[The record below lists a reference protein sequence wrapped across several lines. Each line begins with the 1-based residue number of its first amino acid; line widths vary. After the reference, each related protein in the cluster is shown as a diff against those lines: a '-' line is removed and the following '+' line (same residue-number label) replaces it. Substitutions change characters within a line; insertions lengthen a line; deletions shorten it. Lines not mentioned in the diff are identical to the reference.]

1 VAVEVPLMVRRP
13 GVGELIGMAV
23 DAVVHE
29 RREEPPLVE
38 AAGEKFNGRS
48 RRVHLTAGKTAARRH
63 DARFLG
69 GLRRALVPVA
79 LLILWQIGSS
89 SGWWSSLVLP
99 SPLTIGATFVALVR
113 DGTLPQNLAVSLQR
127 VVIGAGIGITTGI
140 TLGIVSGLWR
150 VGEES
155 FDAILQMMR
164 TLPYLVMLPLF
175 VIWFGIDEFPKILI
189 IAIGTS
195 MPMYLNTFS
204 GVRSVDKR
212 LVEMAQ
218 SFGLNRVRLILT
230 VIIPGAMPSI
240 LTGLRYS
247 LGIGWLALVVAE
259 QINARAGLG
268 YLISDAQSL
277 FLTDVL
283 LVCVVTYAIL
293 GLLSDVTA
301 RLLERQLLSWRGSAA
316 RW

>member
-1 VAVEVPLMVRRP
+1 
-13 GVGELIGMAV
+13 MAIE
-23 DAVVHE
+23 AVVRE
-29 RREEPPLVE
+29 RPAGPPPTD
-38 AAGEKFNGRS
+38 AAAEQRLDGRS
-48 RRVHLTAGKTAARRH
+48 RRVHLTVGKTAARRH
-63 DARFLG
+63 DVRFLG
-69 GLRRALVPVA
+69 GLRRTLVPLA
-79 LLILWQIGSS
+79 LIAVWEIGSS
-89 SGWWSSLVLP
+89 SGWWSSLILP
-99 SPLTIGATFVALVR
+99 SPLAIGSTFVALVR

-150 VGEES
+150 IGEES

-204 GVRSVDKR
+204 GVRNVDRR

-247 LGIGWLALVVAE
+247 LGVGWLALVVAE

-268 YLISDAQSL
+268 FLISDAQSL

-283 LVCVVTYAIL
+283 LVCVVTYAAL

-301 RLLERQLLSWRGSAA
+301 RLLERRLLSWRGSSQ

>member
-1 VAVEVPLMVRRP
+1 VA
-13 GVGELIGMAV
+13 
-23 DAVVHE
+23 
-29 RREEPPLVE
+29 
-38 AAGEKFNGRS
+38 
-48 RRVHLTAGKTAARRH
+48 KTSDRKS

-69 GLRRALVPVA
+69 GFRRALVPIA
-79 LLILWQIGSS
+79 LVILWQIGST

-99 SPLTIGATFVALVR
+99 SPVAVWSEFVVLVK
-113 DGTLPQNLAVSLQR
+113 DGTLPQNLLVSLQR
-127 VVIGAGIGITTGI
+127 VVVGASFGITAGV

-155 FDAILQMMR
+155 LDAILQMMR

-189 IAIGTS
+189 IAIGTA

-204 GVRSVDKR
+204 GVRNVDKR

-218 SFGLNRVRLILT
+218 SFGLNRLRLILT

-268 YLISDAQSL
+268 FLISDAQSL

-283 LVCVVTYAIL
+283 LVCVMTYAVL
-293 GLLSDVTA
+293 GLLTDLTA
-301 RLLERQLLSWRGSAA
+301 RSLERVLLSWRGSLA

>member
-1 VAVEVPLMVRRP
+1 
-13 GVGELIGMAV
+13 MALE
-23 DAVVHE
+23 AAVHE
-29 RREEPPLVE
+29 RREEPPLVV

-48 RRVHLTAGKTAARRH
+48 RRVHLTAGKTAARPH

-69 GLRRALVPVA
+69 GLRRALVPVG

-127 VVIGAGIGITTGI
+127 VVIGASIGITTGI

-218 SFGLNRVRLILT
+218 SFGLDRVRLILT

-293 GLLSDVTA
+293 GLQSDVIA
-301 RLLERQLLSWRGSAA
+301 RLLERQLLSWRGSVA

>member
-1 VAVEVPLMVRRP
+1 MALEV
-13 GVGELIGMAV
+13 
-23 DAVVHE
+23 VVHE
-29 RREEPPLVE
+29 RLANPPAVE
-38 AAGEKFNGRS
+38 TAGEQQLNGHT
-48 RRVHLTAGKTAARRH
+48 RRVHLTAGKTAVWRH
-63 DARFLG
+63 DARFLAG
-69 GLRRALVPVA
+69 IRRALVPLA
-79 LLILWQIGSS
+79 LLVVWQIGSS

-99 SPLTIGATFVALVR
+99 SPVAIAGTFVALVR
-113 DGTLPQNLAVSLQR
+113 DGTLPENLAVSLQR

-140 TLGIVSGLWR
+140 ALGVVSGLWR

-204 GVRSVDKR
+204 GVRNVDKR

-218 SFGLNRVRLILT
+218 SFGLNRIQLILA
-230 VIIPGAMPSI
+230 VVIPGAMPSI

-283 LVCVVTYAIL
+283 LVCVVTYAVL

-301 RLLERQLLSWRGSAA
+301 RLLERQLLSWRGSVA

>member
-1 VAVEVPLMVRRP
+1 
-13 GVGELIGMAV
+13 MA
-23 DAVVHE
+23 
-29 RREEPPLVE
+29 LE
-38 AAGEKFNGRS
+38 AAVHRQQTDSSLLEGVNEAVRDERS
-48 RRVHLTAGKTAARRH
+48 RRVRLTAGPASARPH
-63 DARFLG
+63 DARLLG
-69 GLRRALVPVA
+69 GIRRALVPIA

-89 SGWWSSLVLP
+89 SGWWSSLILP
-99 SPLTIGATFVALVR
+99 SPVAIAGTFVSLVR
-113 DGTLPQNLAVSLQR
+113 DGTLPQNLLVSLQR

-140 TLGIVSGLWR
+140 TLGVVAGLWR

-204 GVRSVDKR
+204 GVRNVDRR

-218 SFGLNRVRLILT
+218 SFGLNRLRLILT

-283 LVCVVTYAIL
+283 LVCVVTYAVL
-293 GLLSDVTA
+293 GLLTDVTA
-301 RLLERQLLSWRGSAA
+301 RTLERVLLSWRGKSA

>member
-1 VAVEVPLMVRRP
+1 
-13 GVGELIGMAV
+13 MA
-23 DAVVHE
+23 
-29 RREEPPLVE
+29 E
-38 AAGEKFNGRS
+38 AAVRERMTNPPALETAGEPQLNGRS
-48 RRVHLTAGKTAARRH
+48 KRVRLTAGKTAARRH

-69 GLRRALVPVA
+69 GLRRAVVPLA
-79 LLILWQIGSS
+79 LLVLWQIGSS

-99 SPLTIGATFVALVR
+99 SPLTIGTTFVALVR

-150 VGEES
+150 IGEES

-204 GVRSVDKR
+204 GVRNVDRR
-212 LVEMAQ
+212 LIEMAQ
-218 SFGLNRVRLILT
+218 SFGLNRLRLIFT
-230 VIIPGAMPSI
+230 VIVPGAMPSI

-283 LVCVVTYAIL
+283 LVCVVTYAAL

-301 RLLERQLLSWRGSAA
+301 RLLERRLLSWRGSSA

>member
-1 VAVEVPLMVRRP
+1 
-13 GVGELIGMAV
+13 VGELNSLAV
-23 DAVVHE
+23 ETVVHE
-29 RREEPPLVE
+29 RLADTPSAEP
-38 AAGEKFNGRS
+38 AGEQHLNRRS
-48 RRVHLTAGKTAARRH
+48 RRVRLTAGKTAARRH

-69 GLRRALVPVA
+69 GLRRSVVPLA
-79 LLILWQIGSS
+79 LLVLWQIGSS
-89 SGWWSSLVLP
+89 SGWWSSLILP
-99 SPLTIGATFVALVR
+99 SPIAIGGTFVALVR

-140 TLGIVSGLWR
+140 TLGVVSGLWR
-150 VGEES
+150 IGEES

-204 GVRSVDKR
+204 GVRNVDKR
-212 LVEMAQ
+212 LIEMAH
-218 SFGLNRVRLILT
+218 SFGLNRLRLIFT
-230 VIIPGAMPSI
+230 VIVPGAMPSI

-259 QINARAGLG
+259 QINARSGLG

-283 LVCVVTYAIL
+283 LVCVVTYAAL

-301 RLLERQLLSWRGSAA
+301 RLLERRLLSWRGSSA

>member
-1 VAVEVPLMVRRP
+1 
-13 GVGELIGMAV
+13 
-23 DAVVHE
+23 
-29 RREEPPLVE
+29 
-38 AAGEKFNGRS
+38 
-48 RRVHLTAGKTAARRH
+48 
-63 DARFLG
+63 
-69 GLRRALVPVA
+69 
-79 LLILWQIGSS
+79 
-89 SGWWSSLVLP
+89 
-99 SPLTIGATFVALVR
+99 
-113 DGTLPQNLAVSLQR
+113 

-140 TLGIVSGLWR
+140 TLGVVSGLWR
-150 VGEES
+150 IGEES

-204 GVRSVDKR
+204 GVRNVDKR
-212 LVEMAQ
+212 LIEMAH
-218 SFGLNRVRLILT
+218 SFGLNRLRLIFT
-230 VIIPGAMPSI
+230 VIVPGAMPSI

-259 QINARAGLG
+259 QINARSGLG

-283 LVCVVTYAIL
+283 LVCVVTYAAL

-301 RLLERQLLSWRGSAA
+301 RLLERRLLSWRGSSA

>member
-1 VAVEVPLMVRRP
+1 
-13 GVGELIGMAV
+13 VG
-23 DAVVHE
+23 
-29 RREEPPLVE
+29 VE
-38 AAGEKFNGRS
+38 AAVHRQSLADVSVTENVSDELPAGRG
-48 RRVHLTAGKTAARRH
+48 RRVHLSVTKASQRQSG

-69 GLRRALVPVA
+69 GIRRALVPIA
-79 LLILWQIGSS
+79 LVILWQLGSTY
-89 SGWWSSLVLP
+89 GWWSSLVLP
-99 SPLTIGATFVALVR
+99 SPVAVGNEFVTLVR
-113 DGTLPQNLAVSLQR
+113 DGTLPQNLLVSLQR
-127 VVIGAGIGITTGI
+127 VAIGATIGIATGT
-140 TLGIVSGLWR
+140 TLGIISGLWR

-204 GVRSVDKR
+204 GVRNVDKR
-212 LVEMAQ
+212 LVEMAHT
-218 SFGLNRVRLILT
+218 FGLNRLRLILT

-283 LVCVVTYAIL
+283 LVCVVTYAVL
-293 GLLSDVTA
+293 GLLTDLTA
-301 RLLERQLLSWRGSAA
+301 RSLERILLSWRGPLA

>member
-1 VAVEVPLMVRRP
+1 
-13 GVGELIGMAV
+13 MALE
-23 DAVVHE
+23 AIVHE
-29 RREEPPLVE
+29 RLADAPPIE
-38 AAGEKFNGRS
+38 AAGEHQLSGPTK
-48 RRVHLTAGKTAARRH
+48 RVHLTAGKAATGQRE
-63 DARFLG
+63 ARFLG
-69 GLRRALVPVA
+69 VFRRALVPLALVVA
-79 LLILWQIGSS
+79 WQIGSS
-89 SGWWSSLVLP
+89 SGWWSSLILP
-99 SPLTIGATFVALVR
+99 SPLAIAGTFAALVR

-140 TLGIVSGLWR
+140 ALGVVSGLWR
-150 VGEES
+150 IGEES

-164 TLPYLVMLPLF
+164 TLPYLVMLPLL

-204 GVRSVDKR
+204 GVRNVDRR

-218 SFGLNRVRLILT
+218 SFGLNRARLIFT

-268 YLISDAQSL
+268 YLISNAQSL

-283 LVCVVTYAIL
+283 LVCVVTYAAL

-301 RLLERQLLSWRGSAA
+301 RMLERRLLSWRGSSQ

>member
-1 VAVEVPLMVRRP
+1 
-13 GVGELIGMAV
+13 MALE
-23 DAVVHE
+23 AAVHE
-29 RREEPPLVE
+29 RLTDSPLVA

-48 RRVHLTAGKTAARRH
+48 RRVHLTAGGTAARRH
-63 DARFLG
+63 DARLFG
-69 GLRRALVPVA
+69 GLRRALVPLAV
-79 LLILWQIGSS
+79 LVVWQVGSS

-99 SPLTIGATFVALVR
+99 SPLTIGATFVALIR
-113 DGTLPQNLAVSLQR
+113 DGTLPQNLVVSLQR
-127 VVIGAGIGITTGI
+127 VVIGASIGITIGI

-150 VGEES
+150 IGEES

-204 GVRSVDKR
+204 GVRNVDKR

-230 VIIPGAMPSI
+230 VVIPGAMPSI

-283 LVCVVTYAIL
+283 LVCVVTYAML

-301 RLLERQLLSWRGSAA
+301 RLLERRLLRWRGSAA

>member
-1 VAVEVPLMVRRP
+1 
-13 GVGELIGMAV
+13 
-23 DAVVHE
+23 
-29 RREEPPLVE
+29 
-38 AAGEKFNGRS
+38 
-48 RRVHLTAGKTAARRH
+48 
-63 DARFLG
+63 
-69 GLRRALVPVA
+69 
-79 LLILWQIGSS
+79 
-89 SGWWSSLVLP
+89 
-99 SPLTIGATFVALVR
+99 
-113 DGTLPQNLAVSLQR
+113 
-127 VVIGAGIGITTGI
+127 VIGAGIGITTGI
-140 TLGIVSGLWR
+140 SLGIVSGLWR

-204 GVRSVDKR
+204 GVRNVDKR